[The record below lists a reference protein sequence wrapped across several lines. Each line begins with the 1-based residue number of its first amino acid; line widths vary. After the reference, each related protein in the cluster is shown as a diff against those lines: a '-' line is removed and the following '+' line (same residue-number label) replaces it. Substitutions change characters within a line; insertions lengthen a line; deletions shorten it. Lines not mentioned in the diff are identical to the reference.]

1 MGRPRKEPVH
11 ENVEGV
17 PIDTDSAVPDLS
29 RRMKPED
36 FFGYCETVAEELFT
50 PYLYRTWPLIDRK
63 RTGNHKYI
71 AKRPTKGLSAEFVR
85 RNYGTGKY
93 QIQLLDN
100 QTTGRVVAGCNLEFP
115 FDADLPPVVDPAEV
129 IECNDNKGFIEA
141 LKLRGKWPGAENGNQ
156 AGGGDLSARLA
167 RIEAALDKGVR
178 TPEIAATETVG
189 RMLEKTL
196 ESSSTLLVE
205 QVKAMKGGGGEGD
218 GKLVAAL
225 IDANT
230 KLTLALVN
238 QPKPASGSL
247 LEEVKALNEL
257 RNELRDDRPAGG
269 ESSFPAWLAMLV
281 PALAPLAEKLLS
293 GLAAAQPGAA
303 ALPSPVA
310 PVASLSGVA
319 SPGAAVAAA
328 SGVSQSAGVPA
339 SSSGGADMLAI
350 YLPMA
355 AQRIAA
361 ALDSETSGFV
371 FADHLETLAGSE
383 VVQGLADMGA
393 DGILSLLKCN
403 KAAWAVLAPY
413 ESRLPQFVADF
424 VSYSEGG
431 N

>member
-1 MGRPRKEPVH
+1 M
-11 ENVEGV
+11 EGV
-17 PIDTDSAVPDLS
+17 PIDTDNAVPDLS

-71 AKRPTKGLSAEFVR
+71 AKLPTKGLSAEFVR

-156 AGGGDLSARLA
+156 GGGGDLSARLA
-167 RIEAALDKGVR
+167 RIESALLDRNVR

-205 QVKAMKGGGGEGD
+205 QVKAMKGGGEGD

-257 RNELRDDRPAGG
+257 RNELRDDRPPGG
-269 ESSFPAWLAMLV
+269 ESSFPPWLAMLV

-293 GLAAAQPGAA
+293 GLAAAQPGGAVAA
-303 ALPSPVA
+303 AAPGAVA
-310 PVASLSGVA
+310 PVASLPGVA
-319 SPGAAVAAA
+319 SPGAAVRAA

-339 SSSGGADMLAI
+339 SSGGADMVAI

-361 ALDSETSGFV
+361 ALDSETSGDV
-371 FADHLETLAGSE
+371 FADHLETLAGPE

-393 DGILSLLKCN
+393 DGILGLLKGN
-403 KAAWAVLAPY
+403 QAAWAVLAPY
-413 ESRLPQFVADF
+413 ESRLPQFVAEF
-424 VSYSEGG
+424 ISYSEGG
-431 N
+431 NG